1 MCSCSDAGLRALA
14 RRDEGRAE
22 RVEDADGLAAF
33 EFSRRA
39 GGCGLD
45 EIRRERDAGAQGE
58 CRIGGGNAG
67 RAPKAIGRRV
77 CGGLT

>member
-1 MCSCSDAGLRALA
+1 MQLQRCVLESTRAAGTRGAQS
-14 RRDEGRAE
+14 EF
-22 RVEDADGLAAF
+22 EDADGLAAF